1 MLARPKAERISQY
14 EDAENNTKKRS
25 SLKNEVK
32 RKSIHL
38 AGLSVPAAIL
48 FLGRDVTIV
57 LVGLVFLIALFLERV
72 RLHGKISMPSVREH
86 ERHRVAG
93 YIYYILGAFLTVILF
108 EPMIAVTAILLL
120 SIGDA
125 ASGLIG
131 SVVRGS
137 KVRADLIGG
146 GRWSPKPPLVVA
158 GTFLV
163 CVLVG
168 YLASVVTGLA
178 LPVYLAGAL
187 GATLAD
193 AIPISFRRRVLDD
206 NFTIPLLS
214 GSVMALASMA

>member
-1 MLARPKAERISQY
+1 MLAKPKAERISP
-14 EDAENNTKKRS
+14 DGVAENNTRRRF

-48 FLGRDVTIV
+48 FLGREVTIV
-57 LVGLVFLIALFLERV
+57 LVGLVLLIALFLERE

-86 ERHRVAG
+86 ERYRVAG
-93 YIYYILGAFLTVILF
+93 YIYYIFGAFLTVLLF
-108 EPMIAVTAILLL
+108 QPMIAVTAMLML

-137 KVRADLIGG
+137 KVRADLMG
-146 GRWSPKPPLVVA
+146 GRGWSTKPPLVMA

-163 CVLVG
+163 CILVG
-168 YLASVVTGLA
+168 YLASIVTGLA
-178 LPVYLAGAL
+178 VPVYLAGAL

-193 AIPISFRRRVLDD
+193 AIPISFRRRVVDD
-206 NFTIPLLS
+206 NFSIPLLS